1 MIEGVVEMDE
11 SIVLIPYIDPET
23 GTAEIWIGGYA
34 PEVSAQDMAL
44 RGLAEFADMDQ
55 HNRAGILE
63 PNFRLPGSKPT
74 RIALAFWVLLEKR
87 SITMAGQRLKL

>member
-23 GTAEIWIGGYA
+23 GDAEIWIGGYA

-63 PNFRLPGSKPT
+63 HCETLYINKTLLPTKEPPVYWYPVT
-74 RIALAFWVLLEKR
+74 ITDVLAPV
-87 SITMAGQRLKL
+87 